1 MGDRAGRHRARV
13 LMGIRERKLMPDTY
27 VITLPQSGNH
37 ILDIR
42 PVMLLTEEERK
53 AEDFL
58 ILGVAEGY
66 GEACE
71 VVRTMVDDMYRHT
84 DGFNWKSYM
93 AYLGRQND
101 SYSACDIEDNRYC
114 SSGHPGA
121 AAWHSPG
128 SAVHPL

>member
-1 MGDRAGRHRARV
+1 MRGVPTTLDLAGCRIYLKFENLQYTASFK
-13 LMGIRERKLMPDTY
+13 ERGACNKL
-27 VITLPQSGNH
+27 L
-37 ILDIR
+37 
-42 PVMLLTEEERK
+42 LLTEEERK

-93 AYLGRQND
+93 SYLGETR
-101 SYSACDIEDNRYC
+101 
-114 SSGHPGA
+114 
-121 AAWHSPG
+121 
-128 SAVHPL
+128 

>member
-1 MGDRAGRHRARV
+1 MNALVGASIYGRP
-13 LMGIRERKLMPDTY
+13 GRKAPGQGPHGNLMPDTY

-93 AYLGRQND
+93 AYLGEAR
-101 SYSACDIEDNRYC
+101 
-114 SSGHPGA
+114 
-121 AAWHSPG
+121 
-128 SAVHPL
+128 

>member
-1 MGDRAGRHRARV
+1 MRWWKHLYMGDRALKNRAKV
-13 LMGIRERKLMPDTY
+13 LMGIREGRTIPDTY
-27 VITLPQSGNH
+27 VITLPESGNH

-58 ILGVAEGY
+58 VLGVAQGY

-93 AYLGRQND
+93 AYLGE
-101 SYSACDIEDNRYC
+101 AK
-114 SSGHPGA
+114 
-121 AAWHSPG
+121 
-128 SAVHPL
+128 

>member
-1 MGDRAGRHRARV
+1 MINAWNLICQLITLQHSKTCYHLD
-13 LMGIRERKLMPDTY
+13 

-58 ILGVAEGY
+58 VLGVAQGY

-93 AYLGRQND
+93 SYLGETR
-101 SYSACDIEDNRYC
+101 
-114 SSGHPGA
+114 
-121 AAWHSPG
+121 
-128 SAVHPL
+128 